1 MLWLPL
7 ASGRDGLDWETV
19 RDMDSECGGPGY
31 GLLSSSPVCA
41 AKLIG
46 DCLSGVA
53 GRRNPSPKSY
63 LAVSAA
69 GD

>member
-31 GLLSSSPVCA
+31 GLLSSSPVSA

-46 DCLSGVA
+46 DCLGGVA